1 MTWAILSILLTII
14 CIALAIRVYFL
25 RKSLKQIA
33 THLDA
38 IKRKIPVL
46 RP

>member
-14 CIALAIRVYFL
+14 CVLLVIRVYFL
-25 RKSLKQIA
+25 RKSLKQVA
-33 THLDA
+33 AHLDA